1 MSLNRDST
9 ISRKRKGW
17 IIPAAAALLLAVV
30 SYVFFQFFY
39 PYHGYLKEQLILFL
53 FTPDYL
59 ATYFA
64 KPAWLACMAGDFFT
78 QCYSL
83 YGGAATVLTLTLLAV
98 WYCFTRVFRTWG
110 LGLGP
115 ASVLALIPAVLE
127 GLLQCGLHASLSAPL
142 SVILG
147 CAAYLLY
154 EALLFPKRTSRKE
167 APKQGASAS
176 ALPLALSSALLLE
189 LSSALLLALLV
200 FHTAGSG
207 LMVFLLAVGVR
218 TLLGRSKR
226 TLLDL
231 SKRPLPGR
239 GRRLWQIALI
249 GTVLVGLALALPLA
263 TRSAYGLTQKQAFL
277 YPRKEQVTWRPDFVW
292 EQLLALDAE
301 SYWGHPQRV
310 LQLADKYA
318 MKHTL
323 ATYYTNLALAQLGQ
337 LPQRLLSYY
346 QPATQGL
353 FLPVTPAST
362 PLTILFSGQVFYRL
376 GDLNRAQHSA
386 MLGMTFSPNQRSSR
400 QVRTLADILIALGDA
415 PAAEKYLR
423 LLDHTWLHRGWAA
436 QRRALLYG
444 ARADGAQAN
453 GAQPNGA
460 QADGAQATEA
470 PQASGAQ
477 PDGAQAAETPL
488 SEEAAALEH
497 LRALLPHQDVL
508 RLGDDPVPSLEWL
521 LEGHPTNRAALDYL
535 LCYHLLNKDIPAFKA
550 AYDRWMKG
558 FGAVPCRLYA
568 EGLLV
573 ALIQEEASQTTI
585 DTYNIPPLVM
595 QDFMD
600 YTRQYQA
607 AQGQMKPL
615 QAQYGQGYWFYYH
628 FATMVKL

>member
-1 MSLNRDST
+1 MSRNRKS
-9 ISRKRKGW
+9 W
-17 IIPAAAALLLAVV
+17 IIPAAAALLLAGVC
-30 SYVFFQFFY
+30 YVFFQCYY

-64 KPAWLACMAGDFFT
+64 KPAWLACMAGDFLT

-83 YGGAATVLTLTLLAV
+83 YGGAATVLTLTLLTV

-110 LGLGP
+110 LGMGP
-115 ASVLALIPAVLE
+115 ASVLALVPAVLE
-127 GLLQCGLHASLSAPL
+127 GLQQCGLHASLSAPL

-147 CAAYLLY
+147 CSAYLLY
-154 EALLFPKRTSRKE
+154 EALVFPKRASRKE
-167 APKQGASAS
+167 APGQGASAS
-176 ALPLALSSALLLE
+176 ALPFPLALF
-189 LSSALLLALLV
+189 SALLLALLV
-200 FHTAGSG
+200 FHTVGSG

-218 TLLGRSKR
+218 TLLGRSKP
-226 TLLDL
+226 TLLDP
-231 SKRPLPGR
+231 SKRTLPGR
-239 GRRLWQIALI
+239 GRRLWQVALM
-249 GTVLVGLALALPLA
+249 GAVLVGLALALPLA

-277 YPRKEQVTWRPDFVW
+277 YPRKEQVSWRPDFVW

-318 MKHTL
+318 LKHPL
-323 ATYYTNLALAQLGQ
+323 STYYTNLALAQLGQ
-337 LPQRLLSYY
+337 LPQKLLSYY

-400 QVRTLADILIALGDA
+400 QVRTLADIHIALGDA

-444 ARADGAQAN
+444 AQATEPALASGTQADGTPHAS
-453 GAQPNGA
+453 
-460 QADGAQATEA
+460 GAQAT
-470 PQASGAQ
+470 
-477 PDGAQAAETPL
+477 GAQAAGTPL
-488 SEEAAALEH
+488 SEEAATLEH

-508 RLGDDPVPSLEWL
+508 RLGDDPVASLEWL

-535 LCYHLLNKDIPAFKA
+535 LCYHLLSKNVPAFKA

-558 FGAVPCRLYA
+558 FGSVPCRLYA

-573 ALIQEEASQTTI
+573 ALIQEEAAQATI
-585 DTYNIPPLVM
+585 DAYNIPPLVM

-628 FATMVKL
+628 FATMVKS